1 MMKKRIMLVKV
12 LDSTLIEEQCKELL
26 KDENFGGYS
35 ELVEA
40 YPSQDECLHF
50 LTYMTYE
57 QTDNKRVKYPQRHD
71 IEVISSYEYEM
82 ISEELMPPFFL
93 DFAKRMEKK
102 LFCPNCYCNLMDEQ
116 VYVISETQFVFNE
129 ETRKFEPVLVVDAGS
144 DIYCPIC
151 GDAFIDKLID
161 PYLEFKDIKVQK

>member
-40 YPSQDECLHF
+40 YLSQDERLHF

-57 QTDNKRVKYPQRHD
+57 QTDNKRVKYPQSHY
-71 IEVISSYEYEM
+71 I
-82 ISEELMPPFFL
+82 
-93 DFAKRMEKK
+93 
-102 LFCPNCYCNLMDEQ
+102 
-116 VYVISETQFVFNE
+116 
-129 ETRKFEPVLVVDAGS
+129 
-144 DIYCPIC
+144 
-151 GDAFIDKLID
+151 
-161 PYLEFKDIKVQK
+161 